1 LTGVT
6 LQVTINVK
14 LIKTFR
20 HKGLKEQFETGTSKT
35 VPADMRERIQRRLDV
50 LDAARTISGVNV
62 PGFNLH
68 PLKGNRAGEWAIT
81 VTKNYRI
88 TFRFENGDALDVHL
102 EDYHS

>member
-1 LTGVT
+1 
-6 LQVTINVK
+6 

-20 HKGLKEQFETGTSKT
+20 HKGLKELFEAGKSKSI
-35 VPADMRERIQRRLDV
+35 PGNMHQRIQRRLDV
-50 LDAARTISGVNV
+50 LDAAASIRGVNV

-68 PLKGNRAGEWAIT
+68 PLKGDRAGEWAIT

-102 EDYHS
+102 EDYH